1 MFLFFFTH
9 TDCKT
14 NGKMLFSFIP
24 LKKNVFLQR

>member
-14 NGKMLFSFIP
+14 NGKIFVSRRI
-24 LKKNVFLQR
+24 R